1 MANLEVFEG
10 KVLGIELKCCFR
22 DHKGKQLTL
31 SSAYKINEQLSA
43 VHLKIGEQE
52 KITSLSSLFRENC

>member
-22 DHKGKQLTL
+22 EHKGKQLTL

-43 VHLKIGEQE
+43 VHLKIEQE
-52 KITSLSSLFRENC
+52 KNYQP